1 MFCVGKGSRRL
12 LIGAIALAF
21 LSGATTTQAADSAGP
36 YKVQQTWKIGGDG
49 GWDYLTVDS
58 AAKLLYI
65 ARGNRVQIVD
75 LQSGKLAT
83 EITGFKGV
91 HGVALDSTGKYGYIS
106 DGGSNNVAVFDRG
119 THKVTQTIDAG
130 TNPDGILFEPK
141 TERIFAFNGRSKNA
155 TVIDTHTNKVVETI
169 ALPGKPEFPRA
180 DGKGTVFVNIEDTS
194 QIARI
199 DAATAKVTALW
210 SIAPC
215 EEPSGMAIDL
225 AHNRLFSVCGNKQMA
240 VVDSTSGKVVASPAI
255 GNGPDAAAFDAS
267 HSLAFS
273 SNGEGTLTILSQ
285 KSANEYSLLQTLAT
299 KQGARTMTLDPA
311 TGTVYTVSADFGPRP
326 AATTENPRPRP
337 PILPDSFVVLVVG
350 H

>member
-1 MFCVGKGSRRL
+1 MFYMGKGSRRFL
-12 LIGAIALAF
+12 VGTFALAVVAG
-21 LSGATTTQAADSAGP
+21 SAATQAADTPGP

-58 AAKLLYI
+58 AAKRLYI
-65 ARGNRVQIVD
+65 ARGNRVQVVD
-75 LQSGKLAT
+75 LESGNQTA

-91 HGVALDSTGKYGYIS
+91 HGVALDSSGKYGYIS

-215 EEPSGMAIDL
+215 EEPSGMAIDIE
-225 AHNRLFSVCGNKQMA
+225 HNRLFSVCGNKQMA
-240 VVDSTSGKVVASPAI
+240 VVDSTSGKVVASPTI
-255 GNGPDAAAFDAS
+255 GNGPDAAGFDAS
-267 HSLAFS
+267 NSVAYS

-285 KSANEYSLLQTLAT
+285 KSANEYSLLQTLPT
-299 KQGARTMTLDPA
+299 KAGARTMTLDPA
-311 TGTVYTVSADFGPRP
+311 TGKVYLVTADFGPRP

-337 PILPDSFVVLVVG
+337 QILPDSFVVLVVG
-350 H
+350 R

>member
-1 MFCVGKGSRRL
+1 MFCMGRGSRDF
-12 LIGAIALAF
+12 LIGAVALGIITGPAIA
-21 LSGATTTQAADSAGP
+21 QAADSTGP
-36 YKVQQTWKIGGDG
+36 YKIQQTWKIGGDG

-58 AAKLLYI
+58 AAKRLYI
-65 ARGNRVQIVD
+65 ARGNRVQVVD
-75 LQSGKLAT
+75 LEGGTVTA

-91 HGVALDSTGKYGYIS
+91 HGVALDATGKYGYIS

-119 THKVTQTIDAG
+119 THKVIQTIDAG

-180 DGKGTVFVNIEDTS
+180 DGKGTIFVNIEDTS

-240 VVDSTSGKVVASPAI
+240 VVDSTSGKVVASPPI
-255 GNGPDAAAFDAS
+255 GNGPDAAAYDSS

-273 SNGEGTLTILSQ
+273 SNGEGTLTVVSQ
-285 KSANEYSLLQTLAT
+285 KSANEYSILQTLAT
-299 KQGARTMTLDPA
+299 KQGARTMTIDPT
-311 TGTVYTVSADFGPRP
+311 TGMLYTVTADFGPRP

-350 H
+350 R

>member
-1 MFCVGKGSRRL
+1 MEDRRRRRMGL
-12 LIGAIALAF
+12 SDGRFRSQEALHCTRQ
-21 LSGATTTQAADSAGP
+21 SGADC
-36 YKVQQTWKIGGDG
+36 
-49 GWDYLTVDS
+49 
-58 AAKLLYI
+58 
-65 ARGNRVQIVD
+65 R
-75 LQSGKLAT
+75 LQNPASSPA

-119 THKVTQTIDAG
+119 THKVTQTIETG

-255 GNGPDAAAFDAS
+255 GSGPDAAAFDATTPS
-267 HSLAFS
+267 P
-273 SNGEGTLTILSQ
+273 
-285 KSANEYSLLQTLAT
+285 SARMA
-299 KQGARTMTLDPA
+299 KA
-311 TGTVYTVSADFGPRP
+311 
-326 AATTENPRPRP
+326 
-337 PILPDSFVVLVVG
+337 

>member
-21 LSGATTTQAADSAGP
+21 LSGSTTTQAADSAGP
-36 YKVQQTWKIGGDG
+36 YKVQQTWKVGGDG

-91 HGVALDSTGKYGYIS
+91 HGVAFDSTGKYGYIS
-106 DGGSNNVAVFDRG
+106 DGGSNNVAVFDRS

-255 GNGPDAAAFDAS
+255 GNGPDAAAFDAT
-267 HSLAFS
+267 HALAFS

-350 H
+350 R